1 MIISSGPEAI
11 RDPEKIDDREDY
23 QVDFIGSALVV
34 KNIYHPEYQFVQSYH
49 GNHAFKVT
57 PGQNNSY
64 EFLLASA
71 WSEGA
76 VYNNKK
82 DFTDYIRKSE
92 QEFNN
97 PLQVQFAGTDEK

>member
-34 KNIYHPEYQFVQSYH
+34 KDKYQPEYQFTSTH
-49 GNHAFKVT
+49 GGNHTFKVIPHHNT
-57 PGQNNSY
+57 Y
-64 EFLLASA
+64 EFMLASA

-76 VYNNKK
+76 VYNNKN
-82 DFTDYIRKSE
+82 DFTEYIKKTV
-92 QEFNN
+92 QEYNN
-97 PLQVQFAGTDEK
+97 PLQVEYAGTGEK